1 MIEQLY
7 QAYYQELLAYLTK
20 RTENTS
26 TAEDIAQEAFLRAL
40 CHWNT
45 LEPLSNSQRRAW
57 LYRTAKNIMIDLFRQ
72 NKRLGNT
79 RYDLTSASDL
89 TQIETAMLF
98 HVLSPQDRS
107 MFYLRYFCG
116 YNATELGEM
125 FSLSP
130 ANVRMRLKAARTKLK
145 KEIEYYDK

>member
-1 MIEQLY
+1 MIEELY
-7 QAYYQELLAYLTK
+7 QKHYHELVAFLTSK
-20 RTENTS
+20 TQNAS
-26 TAEDIAQEAFLRAL
+26 TAEDIAQEAFLRGL
-40 CHWNT
+40 YHWST
-45 LEPLSNSQRRAW
+45 LSELSDHQRRAW
-57 LYRTAKNIMIDLFRQ
+57 LYRTARNIMIDLFRQ
-72 NKRLGNT
+72 SKR
-79 RYDLTSASDL
+79 TSDATGDSVTCSDYSRV
-89 TQIETAMLF
+89 ETELLF
-98 HVLSPQDRS
+98 GILSPQDRS